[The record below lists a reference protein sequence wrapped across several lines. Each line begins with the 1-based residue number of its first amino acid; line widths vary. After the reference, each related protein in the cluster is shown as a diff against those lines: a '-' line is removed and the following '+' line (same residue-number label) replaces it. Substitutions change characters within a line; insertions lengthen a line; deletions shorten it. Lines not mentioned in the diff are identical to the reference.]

1 MKKVI
6 FLLFVTTLST
16 QIARA
21 QSTTFDGSEVGVD
34 LAFSASTNG
43 GSAGLGLKYGLNLGE
58 YFIFGPSARYEF
70 MWWKNYVGSGQELVT
85 GNRSV
90 YGGGVFGHARFFNAL
105 FAGVEFEMLRS
116 PYNKNGFLG
125 IEKTWAPT
133 LFLGGGFSMEFNESF
148 RFNAGIMYDVI
159 NATNSPFRRS
169 YFIQKKTTDGTSAGF
184 LPIIYRFAF
193 FFPIS

>member
-1 MKKVI
+1 MGSHKY
-6 FLLFVTTLST
+6 TAST
-16 QIARA
+16 QS
-21 QSTTFDGSEVGVD
+21 STQHWHPSVHSSKPNQYTALVPKERVSQN
-34 LAFSASTNG
+34 SWIPISTQRQANQVHSTG
-43 GSAGLGLKYGLNLGE
+43 H
-58 YFIFGPSARYEF
+58 PSVHSIKPNQYTAVVPKED
-70 MWWKNYVGSGQELVT
+70 
-85 GNRSV
+85 
-90 YGGGVFGHARFFNAL
+90 VF
-105 FAGVEFEMLRS
+105 
-116 PYNKNGFLG
+116 
-125 IEKTWAPT
+125 EKTWAPT

>member
-90 YGGGVFGHARFFNAL
+90 YGGGVFG
-105 FAGVEFEMLRS
+105 LR
-116 PYNKNGFLG
+116 GWWC
-125 IEKTWAPT
+125 I
-133 LFLGGGFSMEFNESF
+133 
-148 RFNAGIMYDVI
+148 
-159 NATNSPFRRS
+159 
-169 YFIQKKTTDGTSAGF
+169 
-184 LPIIYRFAF
+184 
-193 FFPIS
+193 